1 MAAEDDALFDMVEQ
15 QMDRLMQRVGARNGG
30 GKPPTPPAKSG
41 GSGDNDPM
49 ETRVS
54 AIENKLA
61 GIDQRLVGVEVKL
74 GHIDTEVTNLKWY
87 LLGAALTIVVTVI
100 GTVIGTGYGIQQM
113 TVQTFQAAGQDRAA
127 PAPAQTVQPIVIQLP
142 AQQPPAAQPEAPAK

>member
-1 MAAEDDALFDMVEQ
+1 MPNDKDSMLDEIENTWNEFLS
-15 QMDRLMQRVGARNGG
+15 RNGVGNG
-30 GKPPTPPAKSG
+30 GKRPPTPPAKNRD
-41 GSGDNDPM
+41 SGDNEPM
-49 ETRVS
+49 EQRVS

-87 LLGAALTIVVTVI
+87 LLGAALTVVVTVI
-100 GTVIGTGYGIQQM
+100 ATVIGTGYGIQQM
-113 TVQTFQAAGQDRAA
+113 TVQTFQAAGQERAA
-127 PAPAQTVQPIVIQLP
+127 PAPAQAVQPIVIQPP